1 MGAPHQCSH
10 VHKTYP
16 YSTMVP
22 DLIAELRTKIE
33 KLQGDL
39 SLLEDLHRIIYG
51 KPYTSVEE
59 AMLMDAVKVVE
70 DLIN

>member
-1 MGAPHQCSH
+1 
-10 VHKTYP
+10 
-16 YSTMVP
+16 MVP

-39 SLLEDLHRIIYG
+39 SLLEDLHRFIYG